1 MYVIWLFDV
10 SAASFLLDLQYSCGV
25 WYVLMVLY
33 GKGIVKERVTCR
45 KVNNTLDSGDNCTLI
60 MLTFCSLKLNR
71 IC

>member
-25 WYVLMVLY
+25 WYVPMVLY

-45 KVNNTLDSGDNCTLI
+45 KEITLAIVETI
-60 MLTFCSLKLNR
+60 AH
-71 IC
+71 